1 MSKEV
6 GDVANDDGDEGGQA
20 GGQGKSKQLAV
31 KLYADHNMTFF
42 IRLVAAE
49 RVARYTVC
57 CCVQGCTVDE
67 GNWN

>member
-31 KLYADHNMTFF
+31 KLDTDHQITF
-42 IRLVAAE
+42 I
-49 RVARYTVC
+49 
-57 CCVQGCTVDE
+57 
-67 GNWN
+67 